1 MQKLFFSLTIL
12 IILIIGSIYG
22 ILFTKYGNSI
32 ISSYIESKVNNEQE
46 KVKLKVNNFIL
57 TLKTI
62 DFNAVINDDSYINI
76 SGDLSI
82 FKKSVDLKY
91 DIKIENLSTLK
102 NLIHQDLKGKFY
114 TNGIFKGN
122 KQEAIIQGFSNLAS
136 SQTKY
141 YINLNKFEINNI
153 QLDLKEAKI
162 EELLSLINKPEYLKG
177 TLNINANIKNI
188 DINNLDGIFVA
199 NMTKGILNNDV
210 INKEFNQTL
219 SSPINFQGDIN
230 ASLLGNKA
238 EVKSELLTSI
248 ADIFL
253 DKTIIDLN
261 NKNFFSD
268 YKIDVKNLNRLEG
281 VLGRKLNAE
290 FSNIGKVSLENSLIS
305 INGNSNIFEST
316 TNYKLELKDFV
327 AQNVDFK
334 IENAKIEKLL
344 HMLNEPVYLIGDFN
358 VKGQIKDSSLNKLN
372 GLIVSKISNAKIINE
387 VVNAVYKQELTDVI
401 TFDSTINTSLV
412 PNQAI
417 SKVEVL
423 SNIGKLNLEKAIYN
437 LSDKSFN
444 SDYVLN
450 ILALEKI
457 KGLTKSDLRGE
468 LDLKGEVKSLDKNL
482 FLTGNSNIV
491 GGTLNFNLKNDIF
504 NLKLD
509 NANMKDL
516 LYKMN
521 KPEIFD
527 SKANF
532 DLEYD
537 LAIKKGKLNANL
549 LNGHFLPN
557 DYSNIISQLAK
568 FDLTKEIYETV
579 KIESN
584 INEKQFVSNL
594 NMQSK
599 NTQIQ
604 ANDAFLDFDKNLI
617 DAKLNT
623 KIKDNNFVITLKGD
637 MKKPNIGLDTKELLK
652 NEVEKNRDKIEE
664 KLNKVLDEKIKDE
677 KTKDII
683 NNLKNIF

>member
-532 DLEYD
+532 DLQYD

-617 DAKLNT
+617 DTKLNT

>member
-290 FSNIGKVSLENSLIS
+290 FSNIGKVSMENSLIS

-358 VKGQIKDSSLNKLN
+358 VKGQIKDSSLDKLN

-516 LYKMN
+516 LYKIN

-532 DLEYD
+532 DLQYD

>member
-1 MQKLFFSLTIL
+1 MI
-12 IILIIGSIYG
+12 
-22 ILFTKYGNSI
+22 
-32 ISSYIESKVNNEQE
+32 
-46 KVKLKVNNFIL
+46 
-57 TLKTI
+57 
-62 DFNAVINDDSYINI
+62 
-76 SGDLSI
+76 
-82 FKKSVDLKY
+82 
-91 DIKIENLSTLK
+91 
-102 NLIHQDLKGKFY
+102 
-114 TNGIFKGN
+114 
-122 KQEAIIQGFSNLAS
+122 
-136 SQTKY
+136 
-141 YINLNKFEINNI
+141 
-153 QLDLKEAKI
+153 
-162 EELLSLINKPEYLKG
+162 
-177 TLNINANIKNI
+177 
-188 DINNLDGIFVA
+188 
-199 NMTKGILNNDV
+199 
-210 INKEFNQTL
+210 
-219 SSPINFQGDIN
+219 
-230 ASLLGNKA
+230 
-238 EVKSELLTSI
+238 
-248 ADIFL
+248 
-253 DKTIIDLN
+253 
-261 NKNFFSD
+261 
-268 YKIDVKNLNRLEG
+268 
-281 VLGRKLNAE
+281 
-290 FSNIGKVSLENSLIS
+290 
-305 INGNSNIFEST
+305 
-316 TNYKLELKDFV
+316 
-327 AQNVDFK
+327 
-334 IENAKIEKLL
+334 
-344 HMLNEPVYLIGDFN
+344 
-358 VKGQIKDSSLNKLN
+358 
-372 GLIVSKISNAKIINE
+372 
-387 VVNAVYKQELTDVI
+387 
-401 TFDSTINTSLV
+401 
-412 PNQAI
+412 NQAI

>member
-22 ILFTKYGNSI
+22 ILFTKYGNNI

-62 DFNAVINDDSYINI
+62 DFNAIINDDSYINI

-290 FSNIGKVSLENSLIS
+290 FSNIGKVSMENSLIS

-358 VKGQIKDSSLNKLN
+358 VKGQIKDSSLDKLN

-468 LDLKGEVKSLDKNL
+468 LDLKGEVKSLDKTL

-532 DLEYD
+532 DLQYD

>member
-468 LDLKGEVKSLDKNL
+468 LDLKGEVKSLDKTL

-509 NANMKDL
+509 NANMQDL

-532 DLEYD
+532 DLQYD

-617 DAKLNT
+617 DTKLNT

>member
-62 DFNAVINDDSYINI
+62 DFNAVINDDSHINI

-290 FSNIGKVSLENSLIS
+290 FSNIGKVSMENSLIS

-358 VKGQIKDSSLNKLN
+358 VKGQIKDSSLDKLN

-532 DLEYD
+532 DLQYD

>member
-290 FSNIGKVSLENSLIS
+290 FSNIGKVSMENSLIS

-358 VKGQIKDSSLNKLN
+358 VKGQIKDSSLDKLN

>member
-290 FSNIGKVSLENSLIS
+290 FSNIGKVSMENSLIS

-358 VKGQIKDSSLNKLN
+358 VKGQIKDSSLDKLN

-468 LDLKGEVKSLDKNL
+468 LDLKGEVKSLDKTL

-532 DLEYD
+532 DLQYD

>member
-57 TLKTI
+57 TLKSI

-199 NMTKGILNNDV
+199 NISKGILNNDV

-219 SSPINFQGDIN
+219 SSTINFQGDIN

-238 EVKSELLTSI
+238 EVKSELLTSVT
-248 ADIFL
+248 DIFL

-290 FSNIGKVSLENSLIS
+290 FSNIGKVSMENSLIS

-344 HMLNEPVYLIGDFN
+344 HMLNEPVYLVGDFN
-358 VKGQIKDSSLNKLN
+358 VNGQIKETSLDKLD

-401 TFDSTINTSLV
+401 TFDSTINTSLI

-444 SDYVLN
+444 SDYILN

-491 GGTLNFNLKNDIF
+491 GGILNFNLKNDIF
-504 NLKLD
+504 DMKLD

-532 DLEYD
+532 DLQYD
-537 LAIKKGKLNANL
+537 LIIKKGKLNANL

-604 ANDAFLDFDKNLI
+604 ADDAFLDFDKNLI

-637 MKKPNIGLDTKELLK
+637 MKKPNICLDTKELLK

>member
-290 FSNIGKVSLENSLIS
+290 FSNIGKVSMENSLIS

-358 VKGQIKDSSLNKLN
+358 VKGQIKDSSLDKLN

-468 LDLKGEVKSLDKNL
+468 LDLKGEVKSLDKTL
-482 FLTGNSNIV
+482 FFTGNSNIV

-532 DLEYD
+532 DLQYD

>member
-57 TLKTI
+57 TLKSI

-290 FSNIGKVSLENSLIS
+290 FSNIGKVSMENSLIS

-344 HMLNEPVYLIGDFN
+344 HMLNEPVYLVGDFN
-358 VKGQIKDSSLNKLN
+358 VNGQIKETSLDKLD

-532 DLEYD
+532 DLQYD
-537 LAIKKGKLNANL
+537 LIIKKGKLNANL

>member
-62 DFNAVINDDSYINI
+62 DFNAIINDDSYINI

-290 FSNIGKVSLENSLIS
+290 FSNIGKVSMENSLIS

-358 VKGQIKDSSLNKLN
+358 VKGQIKDSSLDKLN

-532 DLEYD
+532 DLQYD

>member
-290 FSNIGKVSLENSLIS
+290 FSNIGKVSMENSLIS

-358 VKGQIKDSSLNKLN
+358 VKGQIKDSSLDKLN

-482 FLTGNSNIV
+482 FLTANSNIV

-532 DLEYD
+532 DLQYD

>member
-46 KVKLKVNNFIL
+46 KVKLKVNNFIW

-290 FSNIGKVSLENSLIS
+290 FSNIGKVSMENSLIS

-358 VKGQIKDSSLNKLN
+358 VKGQIKDSSLDKLN

-401 TFDSTINTSLV
+401 TFDSTNNTSIV

-423 SNIGKLNLEKAIYN
+423 SNIGILNLEKAIYN

-457 KGLTKSDLRGE
+457 KGLTKSDLKGE

-509 NANMKDL
+509 NTNMKDL

-532 DLEYD
+532 DLQYD

>member
-230 ASLLGNKA
+230 ASLLENKA

-290 FSNIGKVSLENSLIS
+290 FSNIGKVSMENSLIS

-358 VKGQIKDSSLNKLN
+358 VKGQIKDSSLDKLN

-532 DLEYD
+532 DLQYD

-623 KIKDNNFVITLKGD
+623 KIKDNSFVITLKGD

>member
-290 FSNIGKVSLENSLIS
+290 FSNIGKVSMENSLIS

-358 VKGQIKDSSLNKLN
+358 VKGQIKDSSLDKLN

-532 DLEYD
+532 DLQYD

-604 ANDAFLDFDKNLI
+604 ADDAFLDFDKNLI

>member
-199 NMTKGILNNDV
+199 NISKGILNNDV

-219 SSPINFQGDIN
+219 SSTINFQGDIN

-238 EVKSELLTSI
+238 EVKSELLTSVT
-248 ADIFL
+248 DIFL

-290 FSNIGKVSLENSLIS
+290 FSNIGKVSMENSLIS

-344 HMLNEPVYLIGDFN
+344 HMLNEPVYLVGDFN
-358 VKGQIKDSSLNKLN
+358 VNGQIKETSLDKLD

-532 DLEYD
+532 DLQYD

>member
-62 DFNAVINDDSYINI
+62 DFNAVINDDSHINI

-290 FSNIGKVSLENSLIS
+290 FSNIGKVSMENSLIS

-358 VKGQIKDSSLNKLN
+358 VKGQIKDSSLDKLN

-532 DLEYD
+532 DLQYD

-617 DAKLNT
+617 DTKLNT

>member
-290 FSNIGKVSLENSLIS
+290 FSNIGKVSMENSLIS

-344 HMLNEPVYLIGDFN
+344 HMLNEPVYLVGDFN
-358 VKGQIKDSSLNKLN
+358 VNGQIKETSLDKLD

-444 SDYVLN
+444 SDYILN

-504 NLKLD
+504 DMKLD

-532 DLEYD
+532 DLQYD
-537 LAIKKGKLNANL
+537 LIIKKGKLNANL

-604 ANDAFLDFDKNLI
+604 ADDAFLDFDKNLI

>member
-46 KVKLKVNNFIL
+46 KVKLKVNNFIW

-290 FSNIGKVSLENSLIS
+290 FSNIGKVSMENSLIS

-358 VKGQIKDSSLNKLN
+358 VKGQIKDSSLDKLN

-457 KGLTKSDLRGE
+457 KGLTKSDLKGE

-509 NANMKDL
+509 NTNMKDL

-532 DLEYD
+532 DLQYD

>member
-62 DFNAVINDDSYINI
+62 DFNAVINNDSYINI

-290 FSNIGKVSLENSLIS
+290 FSNIGKVSMENSLIS

-358 VKGQIKDSSLNKLN
+358 VKGQIKDSSLDKLN

-532 DLEYD
+532 DLQYD

>member
-268 YKIDVKNLNRLEG
+268 YKIDEKNLNRLEG

-290 FSNIGKVSLENSLIS
+290 FSNIGKVSMENSLIS

-358 VKGQIKDSSLNKLN
+358 VKGQIKDSSLDKLN

-417 SKVEVL
+417 SKVEIL

-532 DLEYD
+532 DLQYD

>member
-290 FSNIGKVSLENSLIS
+290 FSNIGKVSMENSLIS

-358 VKGQIKDSSLNKLN
+358 VKGQIKDSSLDKLN

-417 SKVEVL
+417 SKVEIL

-532 DLEYD
+532 DLQYD

-604 ANDAFLDFDKNLI
+604 ADDAFLDFDKNLI

>member
-290 FSNIGKVSLENSLIS
+290 FSNIGKVSMENSLIS

-358 VKGQIKDSSLNKLN
+358 VKGQIKDSSLDKLN

-417 SKVEVL
+417 SKVEIL

-532 DLEYD
+532 DLQYD

>member
-290 FSNIGKVSLENSLIS
+290 FSNIGKVSMENSLIS

-358 VKGQIKDSSLNKLN
+358 VKGQIKDSSLDKLN

-417 SKVEVL
+417 SKVEIL

-457 KGLTKSDLRGE
+457 KGLTKSDLKGE

-532 DLEYD
+532 DLQYD

>member
-230 ASLLGNKA
+230 ASLLENKA

-290 FSNIGKVSLENSLIS
+290 FSNIGKVSMENSLIS

-358 VKGQIKDSSLNKLN
+358 VKGQIKDSSLDKLN

-532 DLEYD
+532 DLQYD

>member
-290 FSNIGKVSLENSLIS
+290 FSNIGKVSMENSLIS

-358 VKGQIKDSSLNKLN
+358 VKGQIKDSSLDKLN

-532 DLEYD
+532 DLQYD

>member
-468 LDLKGEVKSLDKNL
+468 LDLKGEVKSLDKTL

-532 DLEYD
+532 DLQYD

-549 LNGHFLPN
+549 LNGHFLSN

>member
-76 SGDLSI
+76 SGYLSI

-290 FSNIGKVSLENSLIS
+290 FSNIGKVSMENSLIS

-358 VKGQIKDSSLNKLN
+358 VKGQIKDSSLDKLN

-532 DLEYD
+532 DLQYD

-623 KIKDNNFVITLKGD
+623 KIKDNSFVITLKGD

>member
-230 ASLLGNKA
+230 ASLLENKA

-290 FSNIGKVSLENSLIS
+290 FSNIGKVSMENSLIS

-358 VKGQIKDSSLNKLN
+358 VKGQIKDSSLDKLN

-532 DLEYD
+532 DLQYD

-623 KIKDNNFVITLKGD
+623 KIKDNSFVITLKGD
-637 MKKPNIGLDTKELLK
+637 MKKLNIGLDTKELLK

>member
-290 FSNIGKVSLENSLIS
+290 FSNIGKVSMENSLIS

-358 VKGQIKDSSLNKLN
+358 VKGQIKDSSLDKLN

-532 DLEYD
+532 DLQYD

-623 KIKDNNFVITLKGD
+623 KIKDNSFVITLKGD

>member
-532 DLEYD
+532 DLQYD

>member
-57 TLKTI
+57 TLKSI

-199 NMTKGILNNDV
+199 NISKGILNNDV

-219 SSPINFQGDIN
+219 SSTINFQGDIN

-238 EVKSELLTSI
+238 EVKSELLTSVT
-248 ADIFL
+248 DIFL

-290 FSNIGKVSLENSLIS
+290 FSNIGKVSMENSLIS

-344 HMLNEPVYLIGDFN
+344 HMLNEPVYLVGDFN
-358 VKGQIKDSSLNKLN
+358 VNGQIKETSLDKLD

-401 TFDSTINTSLV
+401 TFDSTINTSLI

-444 SDYVLN
+444 SDYILN

-491 GGTLNFNLKNDIF
+491 GGILNFNLKNDIF
-504 NLKLD
+504 DMKLD

-532 DLEYD
+532 DLQYD
-537 LAIKKGKLNANL
+537 LIIKKGKLNANL

-604 ANDAFLDFDKNLI
+604 ADDAFLDFDKNLI

>member
-57 TLKTI
+57 TLKSI

-290 FSNIGKVSLENSLIS
+290 FSNIGKVSMENSLIS

-358 VKGQIKDSSLNKLN
+358 VKGQIKDSSLDKLN

-491 GGTLNFNLKNDIF
+491 GGILNFNLKNDIF
-504 NLKLD
+504 DMKLD

-532 DLEYD
+532 DLQYD

-604 ANDAFLDFDKNLI
+604 ADDAFLDFDKNLI